1 MWKMRHAQKAHFLAT
16 SRASEKSLLLGS
28 HLWEVHNDSA
38 ECSNEGG
45 TSYIINMTLHACNAE
60 QFACD
65 NAFCISMGKRCD
77 ALEDC
82 MDGSDEHECEKLI
95 IRKGYKKELTPILN
109 TEKDVVVNVSINI
122 LDIEIYE
129 STETFTTKI
138 SLIRDWFDGRLMFKH
153 LKNEPGKKM
162 NTLFPTEITKIWFP
176 FVVFN
181 NARKYRKA
189 ESLKSDI
196 VEVVPNKNFTYMAR
210 ENMHIFVGSKHTL
223 SKVQGYN
230 VDWKYEYGYQW
241 YPFDTQVCRREIVSL
256 RFRTELIPTNV
267 QHNRNIYL
275 NCYTLRRMQ
284 ICKSSI
290 DQSSAIIVEI
300 TLGRP
305 IINNLLTVFVPTIL
319 LVIISFIARFF
330 AEDYIDMVVQ
340 VNLTILLVLATM

>member
-1 MWKMRHAQKAHFLAT
+1 
-16 SRASEKSLLLGS
+16 
-28 HLWEVHNDSA
+28 
-38 ECSNEGG
+38 
-45 TSYIINMTLHACNAE
+45 
-60 QFACD
+60 
-65 NAFCISMGKRCD
+65 
-77 ALEDC
+77 

-109 TEKDVVVNVSINI
+109 TEIDVVVNDSINI

-138 SLIRDWFDGRLMFKH
+138 LLIRDWFDGRLMLKH

-162 NTLFPTEITKIWFP
+162 NTLFPTEITKIWLP

-230 VDWKYEYGYQW
+230 VDWKCEYAYQW
-241 YPFDTQVCRREIVSL
+241 YPF
-256 RFRTELIPTNV
+256 PTDE
-267 QHNRNIYL
+267 R
-275 NCYTLRRMQ
+275 
-284 ICKSSI
+284 
-290 DQSSAIIVEI
+290 
-300 TLGRP
+300 
-305 IINNLLTVFVPTIL
+305 LL
-319 LVIISFIARFF
+319 
-330 AEDYIDMVVQ
+330 
-340 VNLTILLVLATM
+340 